1 MVQAQ
6 AQIAAEQGVSRL
18 NDDLPVKAE
27 ALTVEDWNNS

>member
-1 MVQAQ
+1 VVQEQ
-6 AQIAAEQGVSRL
+6 AQIAAEQAASRL